1 MRQAWTREDINTKR
15 TFSFGHC
22 LKEGRRDFFDIFSPS
37 NKIKVRKLKNVYSK
51 VIFIYVYWH
60 FPPFGNFSHI
70 IPFFS
75 LTASLI
81 RAMQKSKRY
90 FCIDVFPLIIGH
102 LDAVRSWEET
112 VSALPASHTWLFPLR
127 RKYGCRIGEIW
138 LQNWRN
144 MAPPTARGNM
154 ELQNWRNTLC
164 RVKEILRPGQFL
176 TMSLYHQILLSRWR
190 WHEQLNI
197 GETSGKYSDDLEDP
211 SFGDKIEFSHLKTI
225 LWII

>member
-1 MRQAWTREDINTKR
+1 M
-15 TFSFGHC
+15 
-22 LKEGRRDFFDIFSPS
+22 
-37 NKIKVRKLKNVYSK
+37 KNVYSK

-112 VSALPASHTWLFPLR
+112 VSALPASHTWLLPLR
-127 RKYGCRIGEIW
+127 RKY
-138 LQNWRN
+138 
-144 MAPPTARGNM
+144 

-176 TMSLYHQILLSRWR
+176 TMLLYHQILWSRWR

>member
-22 LKEGRRDFFDIFSPS
+22 LKEGKRDFFDIFSPS

-127 RKYGCRIGEIW
+127 GGNMDCRIGEIW
-138 LQNWRN
+138 LKNWRN
-144 MAPPTARGNM
+144 M
-154 ELQNWRNTLC
+154 
-164 RVKEILRPGQFL
+164 VKESEKYGYR
-176 TMSLYHQILLSRWR
+176 
-190 WHEQLNI
+190 I
-197 GETSGKYSDDLEDP
+197 GETWLLPLREEIWNCRIGEIHFAGSKKYCDLAN
-211 SFGDKIEFSHLKTI
+211 F
-225 LWII
+225 